1 MKPYLLELSNLNV
14 SYPNGIQ
21 ALSAVNLKIDEG
33 GLWGILGPNG
43 SGKTTLLKAILGLL
57 PHNGKV
63 LFRAQPIKKSA
74 KQIAYVEQKGDF
86 DMDFPITVF
95 QCVLTGTYPKLGLFK
110 KPGSSEKQAVLDAL
124 DKLGL
129 MQFKNRQIGQ
139 LSGGQ
144 FQRVLIARMLVQNA
158 DLIFLDEPFIGIDM
172 ESEALII
179 HHLKQMALDGHTI
192 IMVHHDLKAVR
203 EYFDKLILVNRT
215 VVDYGATEDIFIG
228 EKLKQVFPYY
238 HEVAL
243 A

>member
-110 KPGSSEKQAVLDAL
+110 KPGSSEKQAVLNAL

>member
-129 MQFKNRQIGQ
+129 IQFKNRQIGQ

>member
-129 MQFKNRQIGQ
+129 IQFKNRQIGQ

-179 HHLKQMALDGHTI
+179 HHLKQMALDGHT
-192 IMVHHDLKAVR
+192 
-203 EYFDKLILVNRT
+203 
-215 VVDYGATEDIFIG
+215 
-228 EKLKQVFPYY
+228 
-238 HEVAL
+238 
-243 A
+243 

>member
-110 KPGSSEKQAVLDAL
+110 KPGSSEKQAVLNAL

-179 HHLKQMALDGHTI
+179 HHLKQMALNGHTI

-238 HEVAL
+238 HEVVL